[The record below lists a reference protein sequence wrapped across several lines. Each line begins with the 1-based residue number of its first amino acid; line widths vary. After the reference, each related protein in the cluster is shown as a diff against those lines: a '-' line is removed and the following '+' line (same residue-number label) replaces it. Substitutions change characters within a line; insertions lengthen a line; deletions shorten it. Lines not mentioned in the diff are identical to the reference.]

1 MFSISVNVGYVLQ
14 NGKGKRI
21 GDMND
26 EIVQYIVVNKELGMS
41 TGKVSAQVAH
51 VAMMMGIHYGMVD
64 NDNDDFWF
72 WYTCNEQ
79 KKIILQGKQ
88 KDLEKLAEKFF
99 FVIDSGYTEIPK
111 DSLTVVGL
119 PPMRKSEAKQYIKR
133 LQLYRD

>member
-1 MFSISVNVGYVLQ
+1 
-14 NGKGKRI
+14 
-21 GDMND
+21 MND

-88 KDLEKLAEKFF
+88 KDLEKLTEKFF

-111 DSLTVVGL
+111 GSLTVVGL

>member
-88 KDLEKLAEKFF
+88 KDLEKLTEKFF

-111 DSLTVVGL
+111 GSLTVVGL